1 MDFVFLPQAELVFGK
16 HFFPM
21 AGLFAK
27 QFLPITQPSLKIKYK
42 MAKSILKIFCFSPQ
56 VTYPDGIAQ
65 GGEGGGGGAKSIDG
79 KIYLFSYGLCSV
91 ENKAYSRHTW
101 TNDKRH
107 TWTKWKYGHSSLSV
121 DGKENTNL
129 PNCAILDNY
138 DVDKVIYNIR
148 NTYF

>member
-1 MDFVFLPQAELVFGK
+1 LQVGDTGPVESARRSNSRVLGSPFS
-16 HFFPM
+16 
-21 AGLFAK
+21 GL
-27 QFLPITQPSLKIKYK
+27 S
-42 MAKSILKIFCFSPQ
+42 
-56 VTYPDGIAQ
+56 GH
-65 GGEGGGGGAKSIDG
+65 
-79 KIYLFSYGLCSV
+79 LFSYGLCSV

-138 DVDKVIYNIR
+138 DVDKVIYNTTGTPR
-148 NTYF
+148 

>member
-1 MDFVFLPQAELVFGK
+1 
-16 HFFPM
+16 
-21 AGLFAK
+21 
-27 QFLPITQPSLKIKYK
+27 
-42 MAKSILKIFCFSPQ
+42 
-56 VTYPDGIAQ
+56 
-65 GGEGGGGGAKSIDG
+65 
-79 KIYLFSYGLCSV
+79 V

-138 DVDKVIYNIR
+138 DVDKVI
-148 NTYF
+148 

>member
-1 MDFVFLPQAELVFGK
+1 MSN
-16 HFFPM
+16 
-21 AGLFAK
+21 
-27 QFLPITQPSLKIKYK
+27 I
-42 MAKSILKIFCFSPQ
+42 ILKIFCFSPQ

-65 GGEGGGGGAKSIDG
+65 RVGGGAGAKSNDG
-79 KIYLFSYGLCSV
+79 KKSVTSSRILLWMCSV

-138 DVDKVIYNIR
+138 DVDKVIYITTGTLR
-148 NTYF
+148 LPT